1 MSRRSGRAPG
11 VEWLA
16 LGGILLVAALA
27 YARVL
32 NGEFQW
38 DDYGSVVEN
47 PRIRD
52 LQDVLSGFLP
62 ALVRSGRPVVDLT
75 FALNHA
81 AGGLAPFGYH
91 LVNLA
96 IHACAVVLVFLFT
109 RTVMRLAGAPHPR
122 AVAIL
127 VAGAFALHPLQTQ
140 AVSYVAQR
148 AESLASCAYL
158 GALLLLLLAERRGPS
173 PAGVAAYLLGLCVFV
188 LGLGA
193 KVIVVTLPAAY
204 LLLAWMIPR
213 GVHRAEMA
221 SLPRRLAMLLP
232 WVAVDLLLSTR
243 TMQSIEGAPDAGFSV
258 AGLPPFTYLLTQFRV
273 LVTYVRLLFL
283 PVGQFVEWNIPA
295 ASGPGDAA
303 VLLPGAILAAVLA
316 LAGWLFWSGRA
327 RTDADG
333 GARCTAAFGIAWF
346 FLLLA
351 PTSSIVPL
359 ADLLQE
365 HRVYLAS
372 WGLFVAVAVG
382 AERVVDRWRIRP
394 VVAGGVACVLLLAL
408 ALLTFR
414 RNAAWE
420 TRLGLWS
427 DEVARAPENW
437 RAHLNLG
444 FALAERGR
452 TDEAVRE
459 YRAAYALGGGATPAT
474 ASYILNN
481 IGAVLANAGRTAEAV
496 VPLRQSLE
504 LRPAETDV
512 LYNLALLERMLG
524 HEGEAEALATR
535 ATRIRPDHALSLNL
549 LGEIRLDQGDARAAL
564 DLFRRAA
571 SATLDDGA
579 PRYNAGKAL
588 ARLGQVAEACAIWR
602 PLGSDP
608 AVAPAIRQLSAK
620 ALARERC
627 PR

>member
-1 MSRRSGRAPG
+1 M
-11 VEWLA
+11 A
-16 LGGILLVAALA
+16 LGGILLVAVLA

-32 NGEFQW
+32 HGEFQW
-38 DDYGSVVEN
+38 DDFSSVVEN
-47 PRIRD
+47 HRIRN
-52 LQDVLSGFLP
+52 LQDVLAGFLP
-62 ALVRSGRPVVDLT
+62 ALIRSGRPVVDLT

-96 IHACAVVLVFLFT
+96 IHACAVVLVFAFT
-109 RTVMRLAGAPHPR
+109 RTVLRLAGAPRPR

-158 GALLLLLLAERRGPS
+158 GALLLLLVAERRGPS
-173 PAGVAAYLLGLCVFV
+173 LAGVAAYLLGFLVFV
-188 LGLGA
+188 LGLGS

-213 GVHRAEMA
+213 GAHRAGMTT
-221 SLPRRLAMLLP
+221 LPRRLAMLVP
-232 WVAVDLLLSTR
+232 WVAADILLSTR

-258 AGLPPFTYLLTQFRV
+258 AGLSPITYLLTQFRV
-273 LVTYVRLLFL
+273 LVTYVRLLLL
-283 PVGQFVEWNIPA
+283 PVGQFVEWNIPT

-303 VLLPGAILAAVLA
+303 VLLSGAILAGILA
-316 LAGWLFWSGRA
+316 LAGWLFLSGRA
-327 RTDADG
+327 RTDGDG
-333 GARCTAAFGIAWF
+333 GARCTAAFGLVWF
-346 FLLLA
+346 LLLLA

-382 AERVVDRWRIRP
+382 AERVVNRWRIP
-394 VVAGGVACVLLLAL
+394 SVAAGAVACALLLTL

-414 RNAAWE
+414 RNAVWE

-427 DEVARAPENW
+427 DEVARAPGSW

-444 FALAERGR
+444 FAHAERGR

-459 YRAAYALGGGATPAT
+459 YRAAYALGGGAAPAT

-504 LRPAETDV
+504 LRPDETDV

-524 HEGEAEALATR
+524 HESEAEALATR
-535 ATRIRPDHALSLNL
+535 AIRIRPDHALALNL
-549 LGEIRLDQGDARAAL
+549 LGEIRLEQGDARTAL

-588 ARLGQVAEACAIWR
+588 ARLGQLAPACETWR
-602 PLGSDP
+602 QLASDP
-608 AVAPAIRQLSAK
+608 SAAPAMRQLSAK

-627 PR
+627 SR